1 LLQVSLKNRLKL
13 AVGKRPNYYEI
24 LGVERDSSHETIHE
38 RYKYLCEH
46 NEMLAKM
53 DPWLRIEESIVEQ
66 SRAYKILGDPKLR
79 KNYDKKIDFDIVVL
93 DKEIDKTDLAEVS
106 LNYKKYCATH
116 YEDLVNK
123 FNIFKKEMNESLWLI
138 KTTSIFLIF
147 DVISSVIFTFIF
159 YEYTRMN
166 YNIFYNSMKPWAFTV
181 FVFFIYIQFL
191 IFRYGWQLH
200 RKNILFKD

>member
-1 LLQVSLKNRLKL
+1 MNF

-24 LGVERDSSHETIHE
+24 LGVDRDSTQDLINE

-46 NEMLAKM
+46 NEMLSRM

-66 SRAYKILGDPKLR
+66 SRAYKVLGDPRSR

-106 LNYKKYCATH
+106 LNYKRYCAAH

-123 FNIFKKEMNESLWLI
+123 FNTFKKEMNESLWLI

-147 DVISSVIFTFIF
+147 DVISSVIFTFMF

-166 YNIFYNSMKPWAFTV
+166 YNNFYNIMKPWAFTV
-181 FVFFIYIQFL
+181 FVFFVYIQFL
-191 IFRYGWQLH
+191 IFRYSWQLK
-200 RKNILFKD
+200 RMKVLFKDY